1 MPGHTRG
8 KKNLRR
14 VKGRPSPK
22 PNPPSFGAKFRA
34 AKPGTTFS
42 HNGKKFARVTAD
54 QVKAAGYKTL
64 REYLNAKNPKVI
76 KPKVAKLGTKQRS
89 RIAKPVPAR
98 PTRVAV
104 NRKKSRGTKKT
115 PASIRRVVSK
125 RQSRA
130 SRT

>member
-1 MPGHTRG
+1 MPGHTKR
-8 KKNLRR
+8 KKNLTR
-14 VKGRPSPK
+14 VKGKPTK
-22 PNPPSFGAKFRA
+22 PNPPSFGAKFKA
-34 AKPGTTFS
+34 AKKGEVFPFK
-42 HNGKKFARVTAD
+42 GKKYVKVTAD
-54 QVKAAGYKTL
+54 EVKAAGYKTL

-76 KPKVAKLGTKQRS
+76 KPKVVKLGTKQRS

-104 NRKKSRGTKKT
+104 NRKKSRGTKRT